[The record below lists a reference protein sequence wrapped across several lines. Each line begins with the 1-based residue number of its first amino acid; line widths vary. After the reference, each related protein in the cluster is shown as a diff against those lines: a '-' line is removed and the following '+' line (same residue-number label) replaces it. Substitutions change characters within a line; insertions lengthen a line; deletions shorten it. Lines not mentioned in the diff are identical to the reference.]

1 MIEILLNL
9 NTLTTFLQAH
19 SNQYSVSISYI
30 TFNTLYKWNNREL
43 PSMTSLFYAEQ
54 WSEGPFML

>member
-19 SNQYSVSISYI
+19 SNQYSVSINYI
-30 TFNTLYKWNNREL
+30 ALKYFIQ
-43 PSMTSLFYAEQ
+43 MEQ
-54 WSEGPFML
+54 QRIALRD